1 MSVNEEKDER
11 HSNQPVMPRKIQDE
25 LVNVI
30 QTSLNNI
37 AAQVSNL
44 NKYAED
50 LFGKLS
56 KDVDG
61 VSCRLTA
68 LQEHIIQLTDNN
80 FKDPNKELSLK
91 TTESRKTFESTTQ
104 TQQVCSF
111 KPLPVKM
118 CEKRDA
124 CVQTSPL
131 NMPTPCYQDDTE
143 GLKIYPDT
151 SHCFELCKDNIIAKS
166 KEQKGGKLKQKKK
179 HLDHPKEPE
188 SMPQSQ
194 LIENEVSVKY
204 SQAACE
210 EVSHSYV
217 NQPTASTSFS
227 FYPFSEI
234 GMHLTRAVGKAL
246 SSPLHLPVNGT
257 RDLKNSLT
265 YVSYGT
271 GRGKEFQPE
280 PKVRLKTEV
289 FVSPTAPPTA
299 PPLPPN
305 WLALSRAS
313 KMENTSSIIHFPSQL
328 PSPVFRAPAAAS
340 PLDCLQTTPEAAF
353 PIIPRKTDFSPP
365 VPEPFQ
371 YYQLTTDNTL
381 LLGEDQRM
389 SPPLSPFPVTSHRI
403 ETEDTDILT
412 EDTVTVREDTVTVVT
427 VTDLVGCASVT
438 QSPPSLVFPST
449 RSSFAQSSRPSVA
462 KSQRP
467 SVPSTPRSSLSPAT
481 RYLIPPLTRSS
492 IAPLPRSSTPQTSR
506 SSVPLLSACPHAS
519 RSSVPS
525 PKCSFTQSPR
535 SSVATLS
542 RRLDGQSSRF
552 SVAPS
557 GRSSAAQSA
566 KHLIPPQTRCS
577 SLKSTRSFRLQSLLA
592 FVQSPPSC
600 ILSPQALTV
609 SQSSAAPV
617 SPDLKLL
624 STSPI
629 FSKARSTLMEAIRKG
644 VPLRKTKDQC
654 VVKPKM

>member
-1 MSVNEEKDER
+1 MSLNEEKDER

-80 FKDPNKELSLK
+80 NIKDPNTELSLK
-91 TTESRKTFESTTQ
+91 TTESRKTFESTTTQ
-104 TQQVCSF
+104 TQQVHSF

-118 CEKRDA
+118 YEKRDA

-131 NMPTPCYQDDTE
+131 NIPTLCYQDDTE

-151 SHCFELCKDNIIAKS
+151 SHCFELCKENIIAKS

-179 HLDHPKEPE
+179 HLDHPNEPE

-194 LIENEVSVKY
+194 LIEDEISVKY
-204 SQAACE
+204 IQAACE

-227 FYPFSEI
+227 IYAFNEI
-234 GMHLTRAVGKAL
+234 GKHLTRAVGKVL

-265 YVSYGT
+265 HVSYGT
-271 GRGKEFQPE
+271 GRGKEFQPQ
-280 PKVRLKTEV
+280 PKVRPKTVV
-289 FVSPTAPPTA
+289 FVSPTAPSSP
-299 PPLPPN
+299 PPLPPD
-305 WLALSRAS
+305 WLALTRAS

-328 PSPVFRAPAAAS
+328 PSPVFRAPVAAS

-353 PIIPRKTDFSPP
+353 PIIPPKTDFSPP

-381 LLGEDQRM
+381 PLDEDQRM
-389 SPPLSPFPVTSHRI
+389 SPPLSPFPVTSRRI

-427 VTDLVGCASVT
+427 VTDLVDCASVT
-438 QSPPSLVFPST
+438 QSPTSLVFPST

-467 SVPSTPRSSLSPAT
+467 LVSSTPRSSLSPP
-481 RYLIPPLTRSS
+481 RYLIPPRTRSS

-506 SSVPLLSACPHAS
+506 SSVPLLSACPQAS

-525 PKCSFTQSPR
+525 PKFSFTQSPR
-535 SSVATLS
+535 SSVAT
-542 RRLDGQSSRF
+542 F
-552 SVAPS
+552 
-557 GRSSAAQSA
+557 
-566 KHLIPPQTRCS
+566 
-577 SLKSTRSFRLQSLLA
+577 
-592 FVQSPPSC
+592 
-600 ILSPQALTV
+600 PQAPTV
-609 SQSSAAPV
+609 SQSSPAPV
-617 SPDLKLL
+617 SLDLKL
-624 STSPI
+624 SSATSPI

-644 VPLRKTKDQC
+644 VHYAKLRIRCSEIQN
-654 VVKPKM
+654 VEL